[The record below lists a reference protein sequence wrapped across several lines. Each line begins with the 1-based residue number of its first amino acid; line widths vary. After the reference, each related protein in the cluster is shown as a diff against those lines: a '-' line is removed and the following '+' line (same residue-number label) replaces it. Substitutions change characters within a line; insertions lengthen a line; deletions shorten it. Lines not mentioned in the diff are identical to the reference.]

1 MTKVDFAP
9 WESDADAN
17 RIRYTFPVCAQFTVG
32 TVKAAEGGRPLP
44 IHGYRKAT
52 SFGTVK

>member
-17 RIRYTFPVCAQFTVG
+17 RIRYTFPVFAQFTVG
-32 TVKAAEGGRPLP
+32 TVKAVDGFQFMDIE
-44 IHGYRKAT
+44 
-52 SFGTVK
+52 